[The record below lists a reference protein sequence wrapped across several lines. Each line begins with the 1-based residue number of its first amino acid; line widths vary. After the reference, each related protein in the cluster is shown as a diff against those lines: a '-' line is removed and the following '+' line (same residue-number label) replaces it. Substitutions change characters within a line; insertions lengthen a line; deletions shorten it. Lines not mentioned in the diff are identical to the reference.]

1 MVSKRVRQ
9 KETAEDFLG
18 LLTFGSLIA
27 NIFQIASK
35 NTLEKQHNKLK
46 ADAFNL
52 KKHYD
57 GMIERYKQ
65 LSREYLSLKNYNAVL
80 SEVNTGLRQEN
91 NRLVKELDTLKNE
104 NMKIKESQAIG
115 AIRTRRRI
123 TKGR

>member
-1 MVSKRVRQ
+1 MVTKRVRQ
-9 KETAEDFLG
+9 KETTEDFLG
-18 LLTFGSLIA
+18 LVTFGSLIA

-35 NTLEKQHNKLK
+35 NRLEDQHNKLK

-65 LSREYLSLKNYNAVL
+65 LSREYSSLKNYNAVL

-91 NRLVKELDTLKNE
+91 NRLVKKLDTLKEE
-104 NMKIKESQAIG
+104 NLKLKGSQPIG
-115 AIRTRRRI
+115 AFRKKRI
-123 TKGR
+123 TKEK